1 MRRYSEPARLRRK
14 GYRYELE
21 LSAKLYGLGYATMR
35 APASGKGGK
44 PDVVALKKGRIV
56 AFEVKVR
63 SRARAIYIPWYEVE
77 RLKTWAERAGATAYI
92 AVKRLDINEWRLF
105 PLDMLER
112 TNGYYRISRKTFWNG
127 YELKILR

>member
-1 MRRYSEPARLRRK
+1 MSRYRNLAKMYRK

-21 LSAKLYGLGYATMR
+21 LSAKLYGLGYATLR

-44 PDVVALKKGRIV
+44 PDVIALKQGRIV

-63 SRARAIYIPWYEVE
+63 SRARDIYIPWYEVE
-77 RLKTWAERAGATAYI
+77 RLRTWAERAGAIAYI

-112 TNGYYRISRKTFWNG
+112 TNRYYRISRKMFWNG